1 MTVATQV
8 QDPKSTVSSS
18 TLVIHLHV
26 PLLFRLPSILLPP
39 SHHPFLILVFIKP
52 FLLIHHLNLPN
63 SSSAWTGR
71 ATFML
76 VLFFFSLDS
85 FLAFFS
91 VLLYASILLTLHFYP
106 HTFKFC
112 PGHVCLK
119 GLASCLQAI
128 TSKNHKRTGHLFFI
142 NQSDKVDEQKE
153 EITPR
158 QKRAKVLPIR
168 VLRLV
173 QPIPS
178 SHAATVGCFHEQP
191 SYYVV
196 VVDADQTL
204 AK

>member
-1 MTVATQV
+1 
-8 QDPKSTVSSS
+8 
-18 TLVIHLHV
+18 
-26 PLLFRLPSILLPP
+26 
-39 SHHPFLILVFIKP
+39 
-52 FLLIHHLNLPN
+52 
-63 SSSAWTGR
+63 
-71 ATFML
+71 ML

-168 VLRLV
+168 VSCL
-173 QPIPS
+173 IE
-178 SHAATVGCFHEQP
+178 H
-191 SYYVV
+191 
-196 VVDADQTL
+196 
-204 AK
+204 

>member
-1 MTVATQV
+1 
-8 QDPKSTVSSS
+8 
-18 TLVIHLHV
+18 
-26 PLLFRLPSILLPP
+26 
-39 SHHPFLILVFIKP
+39 
-52 FLLIHHLNLPN
+52 
-63 SSSAWTGR
+63 
-71 ATFML
+71 ML

-91 VLLYASILLTLHFYP
+91 VLLYASILLTLLHFYP
-106 HTFKFC
+106 HTFKSC

-168 VLRLV
+168 VSCL
-173 QPIPS
+173 IE
-178 SHAATVGCFHEQP
+178 H
-191 SYYVV
+191 
-196 VVDADQTL
+196 
-204 AK
+204 